1 MTEIQKSAI
10 KDTHLP
16 TSL

>member
-1 MTEIQKSAI
+1 MI

-16 TSL
+16 EQTRKDI